1 MFSGLILGSSAII
14 QAYRNKSNPF
24 DFTLGGAISG
34 AILRMHYGLY
44 NLITGAVVGGIFGSI
59 FGALRYTQL
68 IISNETYEDR
78 HYNELKDRII
88 TREILKYSISRNQ
101 SNHDSTK

>member
-1 MFSGLILGSSAII
+1 MFSGLILGSSAMI

-24 DFTLGGAISG
+24 DFTLGGALSG

-68 IISNETYEDR
+68 RLSNETYEER
-78 HYNELKDRII
+78 HYNELKEKIV
-88 TREILKYSISRNQ
+88 TREILKYSISK
-101 SNHDSTK
+101 SEVSSAKK

>member
-24 DFTLGGAISG
+24 DFTLGGALSG
-34 AILRMHYGLY
+34 ALLRMHFGLY

-68 IISNETYEDR
+68 KLSNETYEER
-78 HYNELKDRII
+78 HYNELKEKIV
-88 TREILKYSISRNQ
+88 TREILKYSIIKNEKNFKS
-101 SNHDSTK
+101 